1 MKRVAFTVIVEGS
14 AIISEPDYDYFPTLT
29 IYLLQAKVLSKL
41 RLYCSVMMSWS
52 IVTSLVVKC

>member
-14 AIISEPDYDYFPTLT
+14 AIISEPDYFPTLT
-29 IYLLQAKVLSKL
+29 IYLLQAKVLSKM